1 MGETELAAFVFVVT
15 GDSGL
20 KRGRNHPVGPAA
32 PTVTKQEAQEA
43 MIIVLKPDHT
53 EEDLQRIVRKLE
65 DKGLGAHISKGEQRT
80 IVGAIGD
87 ERVLRE
93 TPIESWPGVESV
105 LPILKPYKLVSREFK
120 PEDTIIRVNGREIGG
135 RKIQLFAGPCA
146 VESREVLEEIA
157 LSLQPLGVGFLRGG
171 AFKPRTSPYSFQGWG
186 EKGLK
191 MLAAVR
197 EETGML
203 VVTELMDPRD
213 TVLVCK
219 YADIVQIGTRNMQN
233 FRLLT
238 EVGNIDKPV
247 ILKRGMSATIKE
259 FLMSAEYIAAQGN
272 EKIILCERGIR
283 TFETETRNTLDL
295 SAVPLLKQL
304 THLPVI
310 VDPSHAVGRADLVP
324 AMARAAIAAG
334 ADGLLVEV
342 HVRPEEALSD
352 GPQSLR
358 PAAFA
363 SLLEECARIAQAMGR
378 TL

>member
-1 MGETELAAFVFVVT
+1 
-15 GDSGL
+15 
-20 KRGRNHPVGPAA
+20 
-32 PTVTKQEAQEA
+32 
-43 MIIVLKPDHT
+43 MIIVLKPDHQ
-53 EEDLQRIVRKLE
+53 EEDLHRIVRRLE
-65 DKGLGAHISKGEQRT
+65 DLGFRAHISSGEHRT
-80 IVGAIGD
+80 IIGAIGD
-87 ERVLRE
+87 ERALRE
-93 TPIESWPGVESV
+93 VPLESLPGVESV
-105 LPILKPYKLVSREFK
+105 LPILKPYKLVSREFR
-120 PEDTIIRVNGREIGG
+120 PENTVIDVNGHQIGG
-135 RKIQLFAGPCA
+135 KHIQVFAGPCA

-157 LSLQPLGVGFLRGG
+157 ESLLPYGVNFLRGG

-191 MLAAVR
+191 LLAAVR
-197 EETGML
+197 EKTGML

-259 FLMSAEYIAAQGN
+259 FLMSAEYILAQGN
-272 EKIILCERGIR
+272 EKVILCERGIR
-283 TFETETRNTLDL
+283 TFETETRNTLDI

-310 VDPSHAVGRADLVP
+310 VDPSHAVGRVDLVP
-324 AMARAAIAAG
+324 PMTKASIAAG
-334 ADGLLVEV
+334 TDGLLIEV

-358 PAAFA
+358 PKAFGA
-363 SLLEECARIAQAMGR
+363 MMEECRRIAEAVDR

>member
-1 MGETELAAFVFVVT
+1 
-15 GDSGL
+15 
-20 KRGRNHPVGPAA
+20 
-32 PTVTKQEAQEA
+32 

-93 TPIESWPGVESV
+93 TPIESWAGVESV
-105 LPILKPYKLVSREFK
+105 LPILKPYKLVSREFRG
-120 PEDTIIRVNGREIGG
+120 EGSVIQVNGQEIGG
-135 RKIQLFAGPCA
+135 KRIQLFAGPCA
-146 VESREVLEEIA
+146 VESREILEEIA

-219 YADIVQIGTRNMQN
+219 YADIIQIGTRNMQN

-310 VDPSHAVGRADLVP
+310 VDPSHAVGRVDLVP
-324 AMARAAIAAG
+324 AMAMAAVAAG
-334 ADGLLVEV
+334 ADGLLIEV

-363 SLLEECARIAQAMGR
+363 KVLEDCRRVAEAVGR

>member
-1 MGETELAAFVFVVT
+1 
-15 GDSGL
+15 
-20 KRGRNHPVGPAA
+20 
-32 PTVTKQEAQEA
+32 
-43 MIIVLKPDHT
+43 MIIVLKPTHQ
-53 EEDLQRIVRKLE
+53 EEDLHRIVRKLE
-65 DKGLGAHISKGEQRT
+65 DLGLCAHISKGEHRT
-80 IVGAIGD
+80 IIGAIGD
-87 ERVLRE
+87 ERVLRDV
-93 TPIESWPGVESV
+93 PLESMTGVESV
-105 LPILKPYKLVSREFK
+105 LPILKPYKLVSREFQ
-120 PEDTIIRVNGREIGG
+120 PEDTVIGANGRSIGG
-135 RKIQLFAGPCA
+135 RQIQIFAGPCA

-157 LSLQPLGVGFLRGG
+157 ETLSPLGVQFLRGG

-186 EKGLK
+186 EKALK
-191 MLAAVR
+191 FLAGVR
-197 EETGML
+197 ERTGML

-213 TVLVCK
+213 TVLICK

-247 ILKRGMSATIKE
+247 ILKRGMCATIKE
-259 FLMSAEYIAAQGN
+259 FLMSAEYILAQGN
-272 EKIILCERGIR
+272 DRVILCERGIR
-283 TFETETRNTLDL
+283 TFETETRNTLDI

-324 AMARAAIAAG
+324 AVSKAAIAAG

-342 HVRPEEALSD
+342 HVRPEEAMSD

-358 PAAFA
+358 PDAFA
-363 SLLEECARIAQAMGR
+363 AMMEECRRVAEAVGR

>member
-1 MGETELAAFVFVVT
+1 
-15 GDSGL
+15 
-20 KRGRNHPVGPAA
+20 
-32 PTVTKQEAQEA
+32 
-43 MIIVLKPDHT
+43 MIIVLKPGH
-53 EEDLQRIVRKLE
+53 EDDDLHRIVRRLE
-65 DKGLGAHISKGEQRT
+65 DLGFRAHISKGEHRT

-87 ERVLRE
+87 ERMLRE
-93 TPIESWPGVESV
+93 VPLESMPGVESV

-120 PEDTIIRVNGREIGG
+120 PDDTIVRVNGQEIGG
-135 RKIQLFAGPCA
+135 QKIQIFAGPCA

-157 LSLQPLGVGFLRGG
+157 EALLPSGVHFLRGG
-171 AFKPRTSPYSFQGWG
+171 AFKPRTSPYAFQGWG

-191 MLAAVR
+191 FLDAVR
-197 EETGML
+197 ERTGML

-213 TVLVCK
+213 TVLVCR
-219 YADIVQIGTRNMQN
+219 YADIIQIGTRNMQN

-238 EVGNIDKPV
+238 EVGNIEKPV

-259 FLMSAEYIAAQGN
+259 FLMSAEYILAQGN
-272 EKIILCERGIR
+272 ERVILCERGIR
-283 TFETETRNTLDL
+283 TFETETRNTLDI

-324 AMARAAIAAG
+324 AVARAAVAAG
-334 ADGLLVEV
+334 ADGLLIEV
-342 HVRPEEALSD
+342 HVRPEEAFSD

-358 PAAFA
+358 PQAFA
-363 SLLEECARIAQAMGR
+363 RMIEECRRVAEAVGR

>member
-1 MGETELAAFVFVVT
+1 
-15 GDSGL
+15 
-20 KRGRNHPVGPAA
+20 
-32 PTVTKQEAQEA
+32 
-43 MIIVLKPDHT
+43 MIIVLKPGHA
-53 EEDLQRIVRKLE
+53 EEDLHRLVRRLE
-65 DKGLGAHISKGEQRT
+65 DLGLRAHISKGEQRT
-80 IVGAIGD
+80 IIGAIGD
-87 ERVLRE
+87 EHVLRE
-93 TPIESWPGVESV
+93 VPLESMPGVESV

-120 PEDTIIRVNGREIGG
+120 SDDTVIKVNGHEIGG
-135 RKIQLFAGPCA
+135 QKIQIIAGPCA
-146 VESREVLEEIA
+146 IESREVLEEIA
-157 LSLQPLGVGFLRGG
+157 EALLPCGVHFLRGG
-171 AFKPRTSPYSFQGWG
+171 AFKPRTSPYAFQGWG

-191 MLAAVR
+191 FLDAVR
-197 EETGML
+197 ERTGML

-219 YADIVQIGTRNMQN
+219 YADIIQIGTRNMQN

-238 EVGNIDKPV
+238 EVGNTEKPV

-272 EKIILCERGIR
+272 HRVILCERGIR
-283 TFETETRNTLDL
+283 TFETETRNTLDI

-310 VDPSHAVGRADLVP
+310 VDPSHAVGRADLIP
-324 AMARAAIAAG
+324 AVSRAAVAAG
-334 ADGLLVEV
+334 ADGLLIEV

-358 PAAFA
+358 PTVFA
-363 SLLEECARIAQAMGR
+363 EVLEECRRVANAIGR

>member
-1 MGETELAAFVFVVT
+1 
-15 GDSGL
+15 
-20 KRGRNHPVGPAA
+20 
-32 PTVTKQEAQEA
+32 
-43 MIIVLKPDHT
+43 MIIVLKPNHE
-53 EEDLQRIVRKLE
+53 EEDLHKIVRRLE
-65 DKGLGAHISKGEQRT
+65 DLGLRAHISKGEQRT

-87 ERVLRE
+87 ERVLRDI
-93 TPIESWPGVESV
+93 PMESFPGVESV

-120 PEDTIIRVNGREIGG
+120 QENTVIRVNGSEIGG
-135 RKIQLFAGPCA
+135 GQIHVFAGPCA

-157 LSLQPLGVGFLRGG
+157 EAISPCGVHFLRGG

-191 MLAAVR
+191 FLAAVR
-197 EETGML
+197 ERTGLM

-219 YADIVQIGTRNMQN
+219 YADIVQIGTRNMAN

-247 ILKRGMSATIKE
+247 ILKRGMCATINE

-272 EKIILCERGIR
+272 DKVILCERGIR

-310 VDPSHAVGRADLVP
+310 VDPSHAVGRVDLVP
-324 AMARAAIAAG
+324 AMAKASIAAG
-334 ADGLLVEV
+334 ADGLLIEV

-358 PAAFA
+358 PPVFRKMM
-363 SLLEECARIAQAMGR
+363 EECRLIADAVGR

>member
-1 MGETELAAFVFVVT
+1 
-15 GDSGL
+15 
-20 KRGRNHPVGPAA
+20 
-32 PTVTKQEAQEA
+32 
-43 MIIVLKPDHT
+43 MIIVLKPDHQ
-53 EEDLQRIVRKLE
+53 EEDLQRIVRRLE
-65 DKGLGAHISKGEQRT
+65 DLGFRAHISSGEHRT
-80 IVGAIGD
+80 IIGAIGD
-87 ERVLRE
+87 ERALRE
-93 TPIESWPGVESV
+93 VPLESMPGVESV

-120 PEDTIIRVNGREIGG
+120 PENTVIDINGHKIGG
-135 RKIQLFAGPCA
+135 KQIQVFAGPCA

-157 LSLQPLGVGFLRGG
+157 ESLLPFGVNFLRGG

-191 MLAAVR
+191 LLAAVR
-197 EETGML
+197 ERTGML

-219 YADIVQIGTRNMQN
+219 YADIIQIGTRNMQN

-238 EVGNIDKPV
+238 EVGNIEKPV

-259 FLMSAEYIAAQGN
+259 FLMSAEYILAQGN
-272 EKIILCERGIR
+272 DKVILCERGIR

-310 VDPSHAVGRADLVP
+310 VDPSHAVGRVDLVAP
-324 AMARAAIAAG
+324 MAKAAVAAG

-358 PAAFA
+358 PAAFGA
-363 SLLEECARIAQAMGR
+363 MMAECRRVAEAVDR

>member
-1 MGETELAAFVFVVT
+1 V
-15 GDSGL
+15 
-20 KRGRNHPVGPAA
+20 
-32 PTVTKQEAQEA
+32 
-43 MIIVLKPDHT
+43 IIVMKPDHLA
-53 EEDLQRIVRKLE
+53 EDLNRVVTRLE
-65 DKGLGAHISKGEQRT
+65 ELGLKAHLSAGEQRT

-87 ERVLRE
+87 ERVLRDI
-93 TPIESWPGVESV
+93 PLESLAGVEAV
-105 LPILKPYKLVSREFK
+105 VPILKPYKLASREFK
-120 PEDTIIRVNGREIGG
+120 PENTVIRVNGAGTEIGG
-135 RKIQLFAGPCA
+135 RHIQVIAGPCA

-157 LSLQPLGVGFLRGG
+157 GTLHPLDVRFLRGG

-191 MLAAVR
+191 YLAGVR
-197 EETGML
+197 EKTGML

-213 TVLVCK
+213 TVLLCK
-219 YADIVQIGTRNMQN
+219 YADIIQIGTRNMQN

-247 ILKRGMSATIKE
+247 ILKRGLCATIKE
-259 FLMSAEYIAAQGN
+259 FLMSAEYIMAQGN
-272 EKIILCERGIR
+272 DKVILCERGVR

-310 VDPSHAVGRADLVP
+310 IDPSHAVGRADLVP
-324 AMARAAIAAG
+324 AMARAAVAAG
-334 ADGLLVEV
+334 ADGLMVEV

-358 PAAFA
+358 PNAFA
-363 SLLEECARIAQAMGR
+363 AMMEECRRVAEAVGR
-378 TL
+378 TM

>member
-1 MGETELAAFVFVVT
+1 
-15 GDSGL
+15 
-20 KRGRNHPVGPAA
+20 
-32 PTVTKQEAQEA
+32 
-43 MIIVLKPDHT
+43 MIIVLKPGH
-53 EEDLQRIVRKLE
+53 EEDDLHRIVNRLE
-65 DKGLGAHISKGEQRT
+65 DLGLRAHISRGEHRT

-93 TPIESWPGVESV
+93 IPLESFPGVESV

-120 PEDTIIRVNGREIGG
+120 QENTVIRVNGEEIGG
-135 RKIQLFAGPCA
+135 NKIQVIAGPCA

-157 LSLQPLGVGFLRGG
+157 DALAPGGVHFLRGG
-171 AFKPRTSPYSFQGWG
+171 AFKPRTSPYAFQGWG

-191 MLAAVR
+191 FLAAVR
-197 EETGML
+197 ERLGML
-203 VVTELMDPRD
+203 IVTELMDPRD
-213 TVLVCK
+213 ALLVYK

-238 EVGNIDKPV
+238 EVGNLDKPV

-310 VDPSHAVGRADLVP
+310 VDPSHAVGRVDLIP
-324 AMARAAIAAG
+324 AMSKAAVAAG
-334 ADGLLVEV
+334 ADGLLIEV
-342 HVRPEEALSD
+342 HVRPEQALSD

-358 PAAFA
+358 PLDFFSMMEDCRRVAEAV
-363 SLLEECARIAQAMGR
+363 GR
-378 TL
+378 TM

>member
-1 MGETELAAFVFVVT
+1 
-15 GDSGL
+15 
-20 KRGRNHPVGPAA
+20 
-32 PTVTKQEAQEA
+32 
-43 MIIVLKPDHT
+43 MIIVMRPDH
-53 EEDLQRIVRKLE
+53 EEGDLQRVVRRLE
-65 DKGLGAHISKGEQRT
+65 DLGLRTHISKGEHRT

-87 ERVLRE
+87 ERILSE
-93 TPIESWPGVESV
+93 LPMQSFAGVEAV
-105 LPILKPYKLVSREFK
+105 HPILKPYKLVSREFQ
-120 PEDTIIRVNGREIGG
+120 PENTVIQVNGFPIGG
-135 RKIQLFAGPCA
+135 QQIQVIAGPCA

-157 LSLQPLGVGFLRGG
+157 EELVPEGVHFLRGG

-191 MLAAVR
+191 FLASVR
-197 EETGML
+197 EKLGLM

-219 YADIVQIGTRNMQN
+219 YADIVQIGTRNMSN

-247 ILKRGMSATIKE
+247 LLKRGLCATIKE
-259 FLMSAEYIAAQGN
+259 FLMSAEYIMAQGN
-272 EKIILCERGIR
+272 EKVILCERGIR
-283 TFETETRNTLDL
+283 TFETETRNTLDI

-310 VDPSHAVGRADLVP
+310 VDPSHAVGRADLV
-324 AMARAAIAAG
+324 AAVSRAAVAAG

-342 HVRPEEALSD
+342 HVRPEEAMSD

-358 PAAFA
+358 PQAFRA
-363 SLLEECARIAQAMGR
+363 MLEECRRVAEAVGR
-378 TL
+378 FI